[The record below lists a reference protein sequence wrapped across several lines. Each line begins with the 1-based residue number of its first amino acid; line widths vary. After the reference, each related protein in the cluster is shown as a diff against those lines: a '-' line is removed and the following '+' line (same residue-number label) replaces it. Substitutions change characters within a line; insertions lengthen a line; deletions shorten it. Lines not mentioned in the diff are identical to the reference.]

1 MCFTCTLGNFKRF
14 SCLVLFSS
22 SLIRDSVP
30 QFFFSTL
37 VPFSFIMN
45 LFSVSYVVK
54 GLVSHRLKVEYLE
67 ILKVKYPDQ
76 TVSHPTYFCV
86 ALNLLIRG
94 KKL

>member
-1 MCFTCTLGNFKRF
+1 
-14 SCLVLFSS
+14 
-22 SLIRDSVP
+22 
-30 QFFFSTL
+30 
-37 VPFSFIMN
+37 MN